1 MGGVE
6 MTTDKKCYMVVNLPS
21 EEVMAYLKSMIF
33 TPEGPV
39 VEIEIDRRSVEWALR
54 TGLKY
59 LNAEDS
65 TIVEAW
71 LQKHGQI
78 EANVK

>member
-1 MGGVE
+1 
-6 MTTDKKCYMVVNLPS
+6 MTTDKKSYRVVNLPS
-21 EEVMAYLKSMIF
+21 EEVVAYLKSMIF
-33 TPEGPV
+33 TPGGIV
-39 VEIEIDRRSVEWALR
+39 VEIEIDRRSVEWAFR